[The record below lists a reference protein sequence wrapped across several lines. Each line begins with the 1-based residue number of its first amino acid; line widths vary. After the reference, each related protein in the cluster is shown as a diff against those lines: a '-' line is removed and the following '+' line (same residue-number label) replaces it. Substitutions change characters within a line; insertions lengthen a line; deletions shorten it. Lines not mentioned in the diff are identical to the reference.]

1 MKIRIRY
8 VVKKNRTTDYDYYD
22 VGQYWGFS
30 FPSKKKLC
38 KIVWNKWFFNRR
50 IVVIIFKLIKSK

>member
-8 VVKKNRTTDYDYYD
+8 DVKENRTTDYDYYD
-22 VGQYWGFS
+22 VGQYWGVPFR
-30 FPSKKKLC
+30 SKSKLC

-50 IVVIIFKLIKSK
+50 IVVIIFKPIKSE